1 MKTRK
6 IVTGIAVAQLSPNG
20 QYLVVERQFEDVIE
34 LWNLEDSNNI
44 HRFSCPYGNLESLY
58 FSPTSDCLMAVF
70 RESDYKC
77 LWRLDT
83 QEMVF
88 FDIDVGSIPPVVFH
102 SLHTSHV
109 FVPRYDTLEI
119 WEVSVTGS
127 NMIFETEPLT
137 TLGISSICPLRDGD
151 RILVG
156 RSDRT
161 VRMWNMEDLVD
172 NQPVTQD
179 RDVPEIIAFSPSG
192 KMAALKSR
200 QSAHTKLRDTT
211 TWELVGP
218 SNIEYKPEV
227 AYSADDDRI
236 AVFTESLV
244 TIYDVNHPKNRLS
257 FNPWS
262 KGRRILIK
270 MVAFQPC
277 NDLLYASRQ
286 KTMTRMKSQ
295 GYSRFGM

>member
-1 MKTRK
+1 VITRK

-20 QYLVVERQFEDVIE
+20 QYLAVERQFEDVIE

-44 HRFSCPYGNLESLY
+44 HRFSYPYGNLESLY
-58 FSPTSDCLMAVF
+58 FSPTSDCLF

-109 FVPRYDTLEI
+109 FVPRYDTLAI

-137 TLGISSICPLRDGD
+137 TLGISSICLLRDGD

-156 RSDRT
+156 SSDRT
-161 VRMWNMEDLVD
+161 VRMWNMR
-172 NQPVTQD
+172 T
-179 RDVPEIIAFSPSG
+179 
-192 KMAALKSR
+192 
-200 QSAHTKLRDTT
+200 
-211 TWELVGP
+211 
-218 SNIEYKPEV
+218 
-227 AYSADDDRI
+227 
-236 AVFTESLV
+236 
-244 TIYDVNHPKNRLS
+244 
-257 FNPWS
+257 
-262 KGRRILIK
+262 
-270 MVAFQPC
+270 
-277 NDLLYASRQ
+277 
-286 KTMTRMKSQ
+286 
-295 GYSRFGM
+295 